1 MRVHVLTCVCCGGQ
15 VAILPELQLCLT
27 LIDRNLA
34 AWGAQIAAATPPPGQ

>member
-1 MRVHVLTCVCCGGQ
+1 MHVLTRMCCADQ